1 MLISLVTNLV
11 LNYVFSGQTLPYNQ
25 LVRSLQLV
33 LHLPILKIPFPP
45 SVIMVFNHLI
55 PVIMFDIF
63 EYFEPF
69 QKLLSFDDQKL
80 SSLADEKIYD

>member
-1 MLISLVTNLV
+1 MLISFVTNLV
-11 LNYVFSGQTLPYNQ
+11 LNYVFSGQTISYNQ

-33 LHLPILKIPFPP
+33 LHLPILKIWCPP

-63 EYFEPF
+63 EEFEPF

-80 SSLADEKIYD
+80 ASLADEKIYD